1 MRNAQ
6 GFTLIEMLTATAVAA
21 TIATA
26 AVPSMTNALSRQTLG
41 TTVTELVMAID
52 LGRGEAIASGSR
64 IVLAPKEG
72 RDWSSGW
79 QLYRDLND
87 NGARDENEPIVRE
100 FQRPD
105 ARVNFEA
112 HGVLATATMSFEEQG
127 FIRRAGSNGLML
139 GRLNVRLDGEIR
151 TLCFAA
157 ARVRVVVGTDVCRP

>member
-41 TTVTELVMAID
+41 STVTELMMAID
-52 LGRGEAIASGSR
+52 LGRGEAIASGTR
-64 IVLAPKEG
+64 VVLGPRVG

-79 QLYRDLND
+79 RLFRDLND
-87 NGARDENEPIVRE
+87 NGALDDGEPVVRE
-100 FQRPD
+100 FTLADR
-105 ARVNFEA
+105 RVQFTA
-112 HGVLATATMSFEEQG
+112 HGVLENATMSFEEQG

-139 GRLNVRLDGEIR
+139 GRLNVAFDGQVR
-151 TLCFAA
+151 TVCFGA
-157 ARVRVVVGTDVCRP
+157 ARVRVVAGSYECS